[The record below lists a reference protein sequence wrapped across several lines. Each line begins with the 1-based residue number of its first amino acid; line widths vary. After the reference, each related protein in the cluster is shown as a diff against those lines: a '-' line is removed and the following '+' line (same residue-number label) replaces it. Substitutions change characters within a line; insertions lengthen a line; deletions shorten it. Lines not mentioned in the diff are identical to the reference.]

1 MPLALLAMTAWLN
14 YRSAFAEAQQDLLR
28 TTEVGC
34 EHAAKMF
41 EGQDHVV
48 DRVVDLVRGMS
59 PAAIHASEAT
69 LHSAF
74 AAIVARLSQVQSV
87 LLIDRDGRPLVSA
100 GTYPV
105 PDVSLRDRDYFRNT
119 INGHA
124 GTYVSSPQ
132 IGAVNQTLFFGLA
145 RPWTGADGAVNGVID
160 VAVAPAQFQDFY
172 QALADED
179 RAGEGKTVALLRD
192 DGQILASYPAL
203 KAPPPRLR
211 DAAPFFTATRAQPDS
226 GAFEANA
233 VTGEDGQPWLFAY
246 HKVQGYPLY
255 VVAGQPRAAV
265 IAAWR
270 HITASH
276 LSFAIPATL
285 ALFAIT
291 WTALIR
297 ARREAEAL
305 TRAQQEITRREQAE
319 AALLRAQ
326 RLEAIGQLTGGVA
339 HDFNNLLTIILGSAE
354 MLGKR
359 AHDPARVKT
368 LAQHIVLAA
377 KRGGEVTQQLLAF
390 SRRQVVQPEILDLNA
405 ALQDFRPLLLRAAR
419 GDCTVVFDLAPRLG
433 LVRLDPGHFE
443 AAILN
448 LIGNARDAMPEGGRV
463 VIATRNLILPPAD
476 AADLPPGRYIGVA
489 VTDTGCGMDA
499 NTAARAFEP
508 FFTTKEVGKGTG
520 LGLSQVY
527 GFAKQAGG
535 DVRIVSAPNQ
545 GATVELLLPQA
556 EPPAPS
562 PAIDAAAADP
572 PSAAHQGE
580 VVLVVE
586 DEPGVLDMTVDILRE
601 YGYTIATATT
611 ARGALDR
618 LRELDRVDLLL
629 SDVTM
634 PGDMSGVQLSIEA
647 RRLRPDLKVL
657 LTSGYTGEF
666 EKERPSDIPLLN
678 KPYDQGQLASR
689 VRTVLH
695 G

>member
-1 MPLALLAMTAWLN
+1 MALLGMTAWLN
-14 YRSAFAEAQQDLLR
+14 FRSAFAGAEQDLLR

-34 EHAAKMF
+34 EHASKMF

-59 PAAIHASEAT
+59 PDTIRASEAS

-87 LLIDRDGRPLVSA
+87 LLVDHDGRPLVSA
-100 GTYPV
+100 GVYPV
-105 PDVSLRDRDYFRNT
+105 PDVTLSGRDFFRAT
-119 INGHA
+119 INGRG

-132 IGAVNQTLFFGLA
+132 VGAVNKTLFFGLA
-145 RPWTGADGAVNGVID
+145 RPWLGTDGAVQGVID
-160 VAVAPAQFQDFY
+160 VAVTPAQFQDFY

-179 RAGEGKTVALLRD
+179 RTGDGKIVALVRD
-192 DGQILASYPAL
+192 DGQILARYPAL
-203 KAPPPRLR
+203 QAPPPRLP
-211 DAAPFFTATRAQPDS
+211 DGAPFFAAIRAQAES
-226 GAFEANA
+226 GAFQTNSVTDEA
-233 VTGEDGQPWLFAY
+233 GKPWLFAY
-246 HKVQGYPLY
+246 RRVQGYPLY
-255 VVAGQPRAAV
+255 VVAGQRRAAIV
-265 IAAWR
+265 AAWR
-270 HITASH
+270 STTAGH
-276 LSFAIPATL
+276 LSFAVPATI

-291 WTALIR
+291 WTALVR
-297 ARREAEAL
+297 ARGEAEAL
-305 TRAQQEITRREQAE
+305 TRARQEIARREQAE

-354 MLGKR
+354 MLSKR

-405 ALQDFRPLLLRAAR
+405 ALQEFRPLLLRAAR
-419 GDCTVVFDLAPRLG
+419 GQCSLAFDLAPHLG

-448 LIGNARDAMPEGGRV
+448 LIGNARDAMPGGGRV
-463 VIATRNLILPPAD
+463 VVATRNVTLAPAD
-476 AADLPPGRYIGVA
+476 APDLPAGRYIGVA

-499 NTAARAFEP
+499 ATAARAFEP
-508 FFTTKEVGKGTG
+508 FFTTKETGKGTG

-535 DVRIVSAPNQ
+535 DVRIVSAPDQ
-545 GATVELLLPQA
+545 GTTVELLLPQA
-556 EPPAPS
+556 EPPAQ
-562 PAIDAAAADP
+562 PAATPPATAHPQAAAHA
-572 PSAAHQGE
+572 GE

-601 YGYTIATATT
+601 HGYTIVTATT
-611 ARGALDR
+611 ARDALQR

-657 LTSGYTGEF
+657 LTSGYTGDF
-666 EKERPSDIPLLN
+666 EKERPGDIPLLN
-678 KPYDQGQLASR
+678 KPYDQGQLANR
-689 VRTVLH
+689 VRAVLH